1 MPKGRPARAALFFPS
16 LRDGRAVALEEGK
29 FFQID
34 DVLAVGGFA
43 LGEDG
48 HTADDL
54 AAGVFDQRFQR
65 AQRFAGGDDVVD
77 DDHALALHVLGVV
90 AVITL
95 LVAFGYT
102 MAATVILAVTAIITG
117 LVRLILQDRSPWKVR
132 SVAFDSFIGIA
143 LGIGLLITYF
153 SFFGLF
159 GNIFFR

>member
-1 MPKGRPARAALFFPS
+1 MHNHPYVSEAH
-16 LRDGRAVALEEGK
+16 EGK
-29 FFQID
+29 PWF
-34 DVLAVGGFA
+34 
-43 LGEDG
+43 EWC
-48 HTADDL
+48 
-54 AAGVFDQRFQR
+54 
-65 AQRFAGGDDVVD
+65 
-77 DDHALALHVLGVV
+77 VLGVV

-159 GNIFFR
+159 GNIFPLNRHQTRRPDRRIRHRRACPRLHRHPSAEDRRQPALWEWSSSAR

>member
-1 MPKGRPARAALFFPS
+1 MHNHPYVSEAH
-16 LRDGRAVALEEGK
+16 VGK
-29 FFQID
+29 PWF
-34 DVLAVGGFA
+34 
-43 LGEDG
+43 EWC
-48 HTADDL
+48 
-54 AAGVFDQRFQR
+54 
-65 AQRFAGGDDVVD
+65 
-77 DDHALALHVLGVV
+77 VLGVV

-117 LVRLILQDRSPWKVR
+117 LVRLILQDKSPWKVR

>member
-1 MPKGRPARAALFFPS
+1 MYPKHMRASHGLNGAYSASSPS
-16 LRDGRAVALEEGK
+16 S
-29 FFQID
+29 
-34 DVLAVGGFA
+34 
-43 LGEDG
+43 
-48 HTADDL
+48 HCC
-54 AAGVFDQRFQR
+54 
-65 AQRFAGGDDVVD
+65 
-77 DDHALALHVLGVV
+77 
-90 AVITL
+90 
-95 LVAFGYT
+95 VAFGYT

>member
-1 MPKGRPARAALFFPS
+1 MHNHPYVSEAH
-16 LRDGRAVALEEGK
+16 EGK
-29 FFQID
+29 PWF
-34 DVLAVGGFA
+34 
-43 LGEDG
+43 EWC
-48 HTADDL
+48 
-54 AAGVFDQRFQR
+54 
-65 AQRFAGGDDVVD
+65 
-77 DDHALALHVLGVV
+77 VLGVV

-102 MAATVILAVTAIITG
+102 MGATAILAVDGKCRLSCITG

>member
-1 MPKGRPARAALFFPS
+1 MYPKKVVIVTLSEIISQRIDIGLAPSALRMPNSWVRSRTVISKPWF
-16 LRDGRAVALEEGK
+16 EWC
-29 FFQID
+29 
-34 DVLAVGGFA
+34 
-43 LGEDG
+43 
-48 HTADDL
+48 
-54 AAGVFDQRFQR
+54 
-65 AQRFAGGDDVVD
+65 
-77 DDHALALHVLGVV
+77 VLGVV

>member
-1 MPKGRPARAALFFPS
+1 MDPLTGPS
-16 LRDGRAVALEEGK
+16 GIPPFAIRLLLWSRNRSTEGIATCTTIPMVSEAHEGK
-29 FFQID
+29 PWF
-34 DVLAVGGFA
+34 
-43 LGEDG
+43 EWC
-48 HTADDL
+48 
-54 AAGVFDQRFQR
+54 
-65 AQRFAGGDDVVD
+65 
-77 DDHALALHVLGVV
+77 VLGVV

-117 LVRLILQDRSPWKVR
+117 LVRLILQDKSPWKVR

>member
-1 MPKGRPARAALFFPS
+1 MHNHPYVSEAH
-16 LRDGRAVALEEGK
+16 EGK
-29 FFQID
+29 PWF
-34 DVLAVGGFA
+34 
-43 LGEDG
+43 EWC
-48 HTADDL
+48 
-54 AAGVFDQRFQR
+54 
-65 AQRFAGGDDVVD
+65 
-77 DDHALALHVLGVV
+77 VLGVV

-132 SVAFDSFIGIA
+132 SVA

>member
-1 MPKGRPARAALFFPS
+1 MHNHPYVSEAH
-16 LRDGRAVALEEGK
+16 EGK
-29 FFQID
+29 PWF
-34 DVLAVGGFA
+34 
-43 LGEDG
+43 EWC
-48 HTADDL
+48 
-54 AAGVFDQRFQR
+54 
-65 AQRFAGGDDVVD
+65 
-77 DDHALALHVLGVV
+77 VLGVV

-102 MAATVILAVTAIITG
+102 MGATGKLAGAATLG
-117 LVRLILQDRSPWKVR
+117 CRFRLILQDKSPWKVR

>member
-1 MPKGRPARAALFFPS
+1 MYPKHMRASHGLNGAYSASSPS
-16 LRDGRAVALEEGK
+16 S
-29 FFQID
+29 
-34 DVLAVGGFA
+34 
-43 LGEDG
+43 
-48 HTADDL
+48 HCW
-54 AAGVFDQRFQR
+54 
-65 AQRFAGGDDVVD
+65 
-77 DDHALALHVLGVV
+77 
-90 AVITL
+90 L
-95 LVAFGYT
+95 LSDT